1 MEAFRRQVS
10 GTGAKK
16 KKPEPVTR
24 DAYGFVLRPVHRASP
39 HPPHRRAA
47 PPTLAF
53 LSDWAPE
60 RCVSLP
66 ATRSHRPS
74 LLPVSQ
80 VKPEHVD
87 AYMRN
92 APMYVTEETERA
104 ERWDAFLSQSREEVA
119 DASISGDVNTNGNA
133 GASSSASTSGDAFG
147 RRTLDA
153 VVRVLEARASRG
165 AEGCRARGAE
175 TSTTIP
181 DEEREL
187 NALVAGGVPMAL
199 RGAFIF
205 IFAPYGQLE

>member
-1 MEAFRRQVS
+1 MPTASWCAPF
-10 GTGAKK
+10 TA
-16 KKPEPVTR
+16 
-24 DAYGFVLRPVHRASP
+24 RPP
-39 HPPHRRAA
+39 TPPHRRAA

-133 GASSSASTSGDAFG
+133 GASSTGDAFG